1 MVLVSPRVP
10 EWEPGK
16 RHRSM
21 KAANEPPLVEDVLSY
36 FIRHPQAADSLEGIA
51 RWRLLDEVVRHTV
64 TATHEALDWLVARGL
79 LQQEGGPG
87 RQPVFSLVPAKKE
100 EAERLLAELRHT
112 AHGEDDRHGS
122 GRDE

>member
-1 MVLVSPRVP
+1 MN
-10 EWEPGK
+10 
-16 RHRSM
+16 
-21 KAANEPPLVEDVLSY
+21 AANEPPLVEDVLSY

-112 AHGEDDRHGS
+112 AHGEDDRRGS